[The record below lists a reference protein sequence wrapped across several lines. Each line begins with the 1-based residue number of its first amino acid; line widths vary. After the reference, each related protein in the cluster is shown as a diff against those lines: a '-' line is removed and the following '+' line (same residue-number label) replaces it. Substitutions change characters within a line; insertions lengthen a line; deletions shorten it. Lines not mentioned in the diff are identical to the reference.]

1 MPARDKLIGKRDSK
15 WNPGLHVLPSAY
27 EETSLANGLGG
38 NPASLLET
46 SFGIPKS
53 VIEQLP
59 KREKRYSRRK
69 A

>member
-1 MPARDKLIGKRDSK
+1 
-15 WNPGLHVLPSAY
+15 VLPSAY